1 MEKDITLD
9 LSFIPLAVIREA
21 SDRWL
26 GVDQWSSKTNAII
39 KLADLVK
46 TGFLTLDQIRAITP
60 QPVGQ
65 NTLGQ
70 GNYYTQGSNPYGQT
84 MGHIGEMPT
93 FPAPDAFD
101 VALKPVAQVAD
112 NANAT
117 ALDALNKARALDSS
131 MHNAFTGV
139 STALADLRAAA
150 ATTAKVQDELARD
163 VQAFTSKPLIDPAKV
178 SQAVTDA
185 VAAAFKPFEQAV
197 VTAGAQ
203 AAIGQ
208 MVSVA
213 MTGCETALDV
223 FGVSVTNAAGGD
235 LWANLFDDPSAPA
248 VDPCFVWTKP
258 ILQHLLLSQSTGE
271 NLWFG
276 GEKGTGKS
284 ETVRQFAAKTGRG
297 YTRINFNK
305 YTTAEDFI
313 GAVGLENGAT
323 VFKMGDFLKAFT
335 TPASLILLDEITN
348 ADPAVLAV
356 LNGFLESNSAVN
368 YGGQVWR
375 RAPNVLV
382 FAADNT
388 LTNGDESGRYAG
400 TRTMNSALADR
411 FARLVAF
418 KHMELDVEVEAVV
431 RHTGCK
437 PALAEHVL
445 KAVHACRAKVESGD
459 IVDAPSIR
467 SVIAFVRSVAV
478 LGVDE
483 AWAASIGHRQP
494 SESATAIAS
503 IKAAYIDAAFIQRNL

>member
-1 MEKDITLD
+1 MANDITID
-9 LSFIPLAVIREA
+9 LASVPLAVIRTA

-26 GVDQWSSKTNAII
+26 GADKWNNKTNAVI

-46 TGFLTLDQIRAITP
+46 QGYITTDQIRAVTP
-60 QPVGQ
+60 QP
-65 NTLGQ
+65 
-70 GNYYTQGSNPYGQT
+70 P
-84 MGHIGEMPT
+84 IMPNGGVS
-93 FPAPDAFD
+93 PDAFD
-101 VALKPVAQVAD
+101 VALRPVAQVAD
-112 NANAT
+112 NASAT
-117 ALDALNKARALDSS
+117 ALDALNKARALESALHAGFGDV
-131 MHNAFTGV
+131 GK
-139 STALADLRAAA
+139 ALADLRTAVEIDLGILKETTTREIAAIA
-150 ATTAKVQDELARD
+150 
-163 VQAFTSKPLIDPAKV
+163 SKPLVDADRV
-178 SQAVTDA
+178 AQAVTDA
-185 VAAAFKPFEQAV
+185 VAVAFKPFEAAV
-197 VTAGAQ
+197 IAAGAQ
-203 AAIGQ
+203 EAVGS
-208 MVSVA
+208 MVSVTK
-213 MTGCETALDV
+213 TGRDFACAV
-223 FGVSVTNAAGGD
+223 FGGVNVTDAAGQELSVD
-235 LWANLFDDPSAPA
+235 LFNDPSAPA
-248 VDPCFVWTKP
+248 VDPCFVWTDG
-258 ILQHLLLSQSTGE
+258 ILKHLLLSQATGE

-305 YTTAEDFI
+305 FTTAEDFI
-313 GAVGLENGAT
+313 GSVGLENGDT
-323 VFKMGDFLKAFT
+323 VFKVGDFLKAFT

-348 ADPAVLAV
+348 ADPAILAV
-356 LNGFLESNSAVN
+356 LNGFLEANSAVN

-375 RAPNVLV
+375 RAPDVLV

-418 KHMELDVEVEAVV
+418 KHMTIDVEIEAVV

-467 SVIAFVRSVAV
+467 SVMAFVRSVAV

-503 IKAAYIDAAFIQRNL
+503 IKAAYIDAAFIQHNI

>member
-1 MEKDITLD
+1 MANYINLD
-9 LSFIPLAVIREA
+9 LAAIPLAIIRAA
-21 SDRWL
+21 SDKWI
-26 GVDQWSSKTNAII
+26 GVDQWNGKTNAIL
-39 KLADLVK
+39 KLSALVK
-46 TGFLTLDQIRAITP
+46 QGYITLDQIRA
-60 QPVGQ
+60 V
-65 NTLGQ
+65 
-70 GNYYTQGSNPYGQT
+70 S
-84 MGHIGEMPT
+84 
-93 FPAPDAFD
+93 PAPIGSVAPTESLDA
-101 VALKPVAQVAD
+101 VMRPVIQVAD

-117 ALDALNKARALDSS
+117 ALEALAKARGIESALHSVFGDF
-131 MHNAFTGV
+131 NKT
-139 STALADLRAAA
+139 LADLRTVVETDLGILEENTTREIAAIA
-150 ATTAKVQDELARD
+150 
-163 VQAFTSKPLIDPAKV
+163 SKPLVDEAKV

-185 VAAAFKPFEQAV
+185 VACAFKPFEAAV
-197 VTAGAQ
+197 VAAGAQ
-203 AAIGQ
+203 AAVGS
-208 MVSVA
+208 MVSVTT
-213 MTGCETALDV
+213 TGQDWSSNV
-223 FGVSVTNAAGGD
+223 FGVQVTNLAGAELKVD
-235 LWANLFDDPSAPA
+235 LFNDPSAPA
-248 VDPCFVWTKP
+248 VDDCFVWSAP
-258 ILQHLLLSQSTGE
+258 ILRHLLLSQNTGE

-323 VFKMGDFLKAFT
+323 VFKMGDFLRAFT

-356 LNGFLESNSAVN
+356 LNGFLETNSAVN

-418 KHMELDVEVEAVV
+418 KHMDLATEVEAVV

-437 PALAEHVL
+437 PALADHVL
-445 KAVHACRAKVESGD
+445 RAVHACRAKVESGD

-467 SVIAFVRSVAV
+467 SVMAFVRSVAV

-503 IKAAYIDAAFIQRNL
+503 IKAAYIDPAFISNNI

>member
-1 MEKDITLD
+1 MANDVTIDIANTQMP
-9 LSFIPLAVIREA
+9 IIRTA
-21 SDRWL
+21 SDRWI
-26 GVDQWSSKTNAII
+26 GADKWSGKTNAVI
-39 KLADLVK
+39 KLAELVK
-46 TGFLTLDQIRAITP
+46 QGYITVDQIRAERPYSGHTTILP
-60 QPVGQ
+60 MGQ
-65 NTLGQ
+65 H
-70 GNYYTQGSNPYGQT
+70 Y
-84 MGHIGEMPT
+84 
-93 FPAPDAFD
+93 PAPDSFD

-117 ALDALNKARALDSS
+117 ALDALNKARAIESS

-139 STALADLRAAA
+139 STALADLRAAVETDLGILEETMAREIA
-150 ATTAKVQDELARD
+150 AI
-163 VQAFTSKPLIDPAKV
+163 TSKPLVDSAKV

-185 VAAAFKPFEQAV
+185 VAAAFKPFEDAV
-197 VTAGAQ
+197 VAAGAQ
-203 AAIGQ
+203 TAVGS
-208 MVSVA
+208 MVSVSRI
-213 MTGCETALDV
+213 GDETAQDV
-223 FGVSVTNAAGGD
+223 FGVPARNAAGNHLYVD
-235 LWANLFDDPSAPA
+235 LFNDPSAPA
-248 VDPCFVWTKP
+248 IDPCFVWTES
-258 ILQHLLLSQSTGE
+258 ILKHLILSQDNGD

-305 YTTAEDFI
+305 FTTAEDFI
-313 GAVGLENGAT
+313 GSVGLENGDT
-323 VFKMGDFLKAFT
+323 VFKVGDFLKAFT
-335 TPASLILLDEITN
+335 TPATLILLDEITN
-348 ADPAVLAV
+348 ADPAILAV
-356 LNGFLESNSAVN
+356 LNGFLEANSSVN

-375 RAPNVLV
+375 RAPDVLV

-388 LTNGDESGRYAG
+388 MTNGDESGRYAG

-437 PALAEHVL
+437 PALAEHIL

-467 SVIAFVRSVAV
+467 SVMAFVRSVAV

>member
-1 MEKDITLD
+1 MANDITID
-9 LSFIPLAVIREA
+9 LASIPLAVIRTA
-21 SDRWL
+21 SDRWI
-26 GVDQWSSKTNAII
+26 GADKWNNKTNAVI
-39 KLADLVK
+39 KLAELVK
-46 TGFLTLDQIRAITP
+46 QGYISTDQIRGVTP
-60 QPVGQ
+60 QPPIMQ
-65 NTLGQ
+65 N
-70 GNYYTQGSNPYGQT
+70 SA
-84 MGHIGEMPT
+84 
-93 FPAPDAFD
+93 FPDAFD
-101 VALKPVAQVAD
+101 VALRPVAQVAD
-112 NANAT
+112 NANAV
-117 ALDALNKARALDSS
+117 ALDALGKARSLE
-131 MHNAFTGV
+131 
-139 STALADLRAAA
+139 
-150 ATTAKVQDELARD
+150 TTAYDLQVQMGNLTVGLFDMK
-163 VQAFTSKPLIDPAKV
+163 QAVEKDLGILEETVTREIAVITSKPLVDSAKV

-185 VAAAFKPFEQAV
+185 VAAAFKPFEAAV
-197 VTAGAQ
+197 VAAGAQ
-203 AAIGQ
+203 TAVGS
-208 MVSVA
+208 MVSVSRI
-213 MTGCETALDV
+213 GDETAQDV
-223 FGVSVTNAAGGD
+223 FGVPARNAAGNHLYVD
-235 LWANLFDDPSAPA
+235 LFNDPSAPA
-248 VDPCFVWTKP
+248 IDPCFVWTEG
-258 ILQHLLLSQSTGE
+258 ILKHLILSQDNGD

-305 YTTAEDFI
+305 FTTSEDFI
-313 GAVGLENGAT
+313 GSVGLENGDT
-323 VFKMGDFLKAFT
+323 VFKVGDFLRAFT

-356 LNGFLESNSAVN
+356 LNGFLESNSAVS

-375 RAPNVLV
+375 RAPDVLV

-418 KHMELDVEVEAVV
+418 KHMTIDVEIEAVV

-437 PALAEHVL
+437 PALAEHIL

-467 SVIAFVRSVAV
+467 SVMAFVRSVAV

>member
-1 MEKDITLD
+1 MVSVT
-9 LSFIPLAVIREA
+9 
-21 SDRWL
+21 
-26 GVDQWSSKTNAII
+26 
-39 KLADLVK
+39 K
-46 TGFLTLDQIRAITP
+46 TGRDFACA
-60 QPVGQ
+60 VFG
-65 NTLGQ
+65 
-70 GNYYTQGSNPYGQT
+70 
-84 MGHIGEMPT
+84 
-93 FPAPDAFD
+93 
-101 VALKPVAQVAD
+101 
-112 NANAT
+112 
-117 ALDALNKARALDSS
+117 
-131 MHNAFTGV
+131 GV
-139 STALADLRAAA
+139 N
-150 ATTAKVQDELARD
+150 
-163 VQAFTSKPLIDPAKV
+163 
-178 SQAVTDA
+178 VTDA
-185 VAAAFKPFEQAV
+185 
-197 VTAGAQ
+197 AGQ
-203 AAIGQ
+203 ELL
-208 MVSVA
+208 V
-213 MTGCETALDV
+213 
-223 FGVSVTNAAGGD
+223 D
-235 LWANLFDDPSAPA
+235 LFNDQSAPA
-248 VDPCFVWTKP
+248 VDPCFVWTDG
-258 ILQHLLLSQSTGE
+258 ILKHLILSQTTGE

-313 GAVGLENGAT
+313 GSVGLENGDT
-323 VFKMGDFLKAFT
+323 VFKVGDFLRAFT

-375 RAPNVLV
+375 RAPDVLV

-418 KHMELDVEVEAVV
+418 KHMTIDVEIEAVV

-467 SVIAFVRSVAV
+467 SVMAFVRSVAV

-503 IKAAYIDAAFIQRNL
+503 IKAAYIDAAFIQRNI

>member
-1 MEKDITLD
+1 MANYINLD
-9 LSFIPLAVIREA
+9 LAAIPLAIIRAA
-21 SDRWL
+21 SDKWI
-26 GVDQWSSKTNAII
+26 GVDQWNGKTNAIL
-39 KLADLVK
+39 KLSALVK
-46 TGFLTLDQIRAITP
+46 QGYITLDQIRA
-60 QPVGQ
+60 V
-65 NTLGQ
+65 
-70 GNYYTQGSNPYGQT
+70 S
-84 MGHIGEMPT
+84 
-93 FPAPDAFD
+93 PAPIGSVAPTESLDA
-101 VALKPVAQVAD
+101 VMRPVIQVAD

-117 ALDALNKARALDSS
+117 ALEALAKARGIESALHSVFGDF
-131 MHNAFTGV
+131 NKT
-139 STALADLRAAA
+139 LADLRTAVETDLGILEENTTREIAAIA
-150 ATTAKVQDELARD
+150 
-163 VQAFTSKPLIDPAKV
+163 SKPLVDEAKV

-185 VAAAFKPFEQAV
+185 VACAFKPFEAAV
-197 VTAGAQ
+197 VAAGAQ
-203 AAIGQ
+203 AAVGS
-208 MVSVA
+208 MVSVTT
-213 MTGCETALDV
+213 TGQDWSSNV
-223 FGVSVTNAAGGD
+223 FGVQVTNLAGAELKVD
-235 LWANLFDDPSAPA
+235 LFNDPSAPA
-248 VDPCFVWTKP
+248 VDDCFVWSAP
-258 ILQHLLLSQSTGE
+258 ILRHLILSQSTGE

-323 VFKMGDFLKAFT
+323 VFKMGDFLRAFT

-356 LNGFLESNSAVN
+356 LNGFLETNSAVN

-418 KHMELDVEVEAVV
+418 KHMDLATEVEAVV

-437 PALAEHVL
+437 PALADHVL
-445 KAVHACRAKVESGD
+445 RAVHACRAKVESGD

-467 SVIAFVRSVAV
+467 SVMAFVRSVAV

-503 IKAAYIDAAFIQRNL
+503 IKAAYIDPAFISNNI

>member
-1 MEKDITLD
+1 MANDITID
-9 LSFIPLAVIREA
+9 LAQLPLAVIRTA
-21 SDRWL
+21 FDTLCVGNQWQGKTHAIGTL
-26 GVDQWSSKTNAII
+26 GRAINNGRLT
-39 KLADLVK
+39 LADVK
-46 TGFLTLDQIRAITP
+46 GVTP
-60 QPVGQ
+60 Q
-65 NTLGQ
+65 
-70 GNYYTQGSNPYGQT
+70 YYPSMGSFQ
-84 MGHIGEMPT
+84 
-93 FPAPDAFD
+93 PAPADAFE

-112 NANAT
+112 NAQTT
-117 ALDALNKARALDSS
+117 ALDALQTARNLDTRTQVMQDAIRAVAASVLDVKDS
-131 MHNAFTGV
+131 ITD
-139 STALADLRAAA
+139 LASA
-150 ATTAKVQDELARD
+150 QDSLARD
-163 VQAFTSKPLIDPAKV
+163 VQAFTSQPLVDEAKV
-178 SQAVTDA
+178 AQAVTDA
-185 VAAAFKPFEQAV
+185 VASAFKPFNAAV
-197 VTAGAQ
+197 VAAGAQ
-203 AAIGQ
+203 EAVGS
-208 MVSVA
+208 MVSVTR
-213 MTGCETALDV
+213 TGCEAANSV
-223 FGVSVTNAAGGD
+223 FGVSVTNVAGGE
-235 LWANLFDDPSAPA
+235 LWVNLFDDPSAPA
-248 VDPCFVWTKP
+248 VDPCFVWSAP

-356 LNGFLESNSAVN
+356 LNGFLETNSAVN
-368 YGGQVWR
+368 YGGKVWR
-375 RAPNVLV
+375 RAPDVLV

-388 LTNGDESGRYAG
+388 LTNGDESGRYSG

-418 KHMELDVEVEAVV
+418 KHMSLATEVEAVV
-431 RHTGCK
+431 LHTGCR
-437 PALAEHVL
+437 PELAEHVL

-467 SVIAFVRSVAV
+467 SVMAFVRSVAV

-494 SESATAIAS
+494 SESATAIAA
-503 IKAAYIDAAFIQRNL
+503 IKAAYIDAEFIQRNL

>member
-1 MEKDITLD
+1 MANDITLD
-9 LSFIPLAVIREA
+9 LSVIPLSIIRAA

-26 GVDQWSSKTNAII
+26 GADKWSSKTNAII

-46 TGFLTLDQIRAITP
+46 TGYITLDQIRAERPLT
-60 QPVGQ
+60 
-65 NTLGQ
+65 GQ
-70 GNYYTQGSNPYGQT
+70 GNFYTQGHTTLPMVQHY
-84 MGHIGEMPT
+84 
-93 FPAPDAFD
+93 PAPDAFD

-112 NANAT
+112 NASAT
-117 ALDALNKARALDSS
+117 ALDALNKARAIESALHAGFGDI
-131 MHNAFTGV
+131 GK
-139 STALADLRAAA
+139 ALADLRTAVETDLGILEETTTREIAAIA
-150 ATTAKVQDELARD
+150 
-163 VQAFTSKPLIDPAKV
+163 SKPLVDPAKV
-178 SQAVTDA
+178 TQAVTDA
-185 VAAAFKPFEQAV
+185 VANAFKPFEAAV
-197 VTAGAQ
+197 VAAGAQ
-203 AAIGQ
+203 AAVGS
-208 MVSVA
+208 MVSVVK
-213 MTGCETALDV
+213 TGCESALDV
-223 FGVSVTNAAGGD
+223 FGVSVTNASGGE
-235 LWANLFDDPSAPA
+235 LWANLFNDPSAPA

-258 ILQHLLLSQSTGE
+258 ILQHLLLSQATGE

-305 YTTAEDFI
+305 FTTAEDFI
-313 GAVGLENGAT
+313 GSVGLENGDT
-323 VFKMGDFLKAFT
+323 VFKVGDFLKAFT

-348 ADPAVLAV
+348 ADPAILAV
-356 LNGFLESNSAVN
+356 LNGFLEANSAVN

-375 RAPNVLV
+375 RAPDVLV

-388 LTNGDESGRYAG
+388 MTNGDESGRYAG

-431 RHTGCK
+431 RHTGCN

-467 SVIAFVRSVAV
+467 SVMAFVRSVAV

>member
-1 MEKDITLD
+1 MANDVTID
-9 LSFIPLAVIREA
+9 LASIPLAIIRTA
-21 SDRWL
+21 SDRWI
-26 GVDQWSSKTNAII
+26 GADKWSGKTNAVI
-39 KLADLVK
+39 KLAGLINAGLVS
-46 TGFLTLDQIRAITP
+46 LHEIRTLTP
-60 QPVGQ
+60 QP
-65 NTLGQ
+65 
-70 GNYYTQGSNPYGQT
+70 P
-84 MGHIGEMPT
+84 IMPNGGVS
-93 FPAPDAFD
+93 PDAFD
-101 VALKPVAQVAD
+101 VALRPVAQVAD
-112 NANAT
+112 HASAT
-117 ALDALNKARALDSS
+117 ALDALGKARALE
-131 MHNAFTGV
+131 A
-139 STALADLRAAA
+139 TAYDLQVQMGNLTVGMFDMKRAVEA
-150 ATTAKVQDELARD
+150 TAKVQDSLAAD
-163 VQAFTSKPLIDPAKV
+163 VARIANAPLVDEAKV
-178 SQAVTDA
+178 AQAVTDA
-185 VAAAFKPFEQAV
+185 VANAFKPFEAAV
-197 VTAGAQ
+197 IAAGAQ
-203 AAIGQ
+203 AAVGS
-208 MVSVA
+208 MVSVSR
-213 MTGCETALDV
+213 TGCEAALDV
-223 FGVSVTNAAGGD
+223 FGVSVTNVAGGE
-235 LWANLFDDPSAPA
+235 LWVSLFDDPSAPA

-258 ILQHLLLSQSTGE
+258 ILQHLLLSQTTGE

-313 GAVGLENGAT
+313 GSVGLENGDT
-323 VFKMGDFLKAFT
+323 VFKVGDFLKAFT

-356 LNGFLESNSAVN
+356 LNGFLETNSAVS

-375 RAPNVLV
+375 RAPDVLV

-418 KHMELDVEVEAVV
+418 KHMTIDVEIEAVV

-467 SVIAFVRSVAV
+467 SVMAFVRSVAV

-503 IKAAYIDAAFIQRNL
+503 IKAAYIDAAFIQHNI

>member
-1 MEKDITLD
+1 MANDITLD
-9 LSFIPLAVIREA
+9 LSVIPLAVIRTA

-26 GVDQWSSKTNAII
+26 GADKWSSKTNAII

-46 TGFLTLDQIRAITP
+46 TGYITLDQIRSVTP
-60 QPVGQ
+60 QLPVGQ
-65 NTLGQ
+65 
-70 GNYYTQGSNPYGQT
+70 GNFYTQGSTLPYDP
-84 MGHIGEMPT
+84 MREPY
-93 FPAPDAFD
+93 PVPNAFD
-101 VALKPVAQVAD
+101 VALKPLAQVAD
-112 NANAT
+112 NANT
-117 ALDALNKARALDSS
+117 VALDALNKVRAVDNA
-131 MHNAFTGV
+131 MHTGFNSI
-139 STALADLRAAA
+139 STALADLRSAAKD
-150 ATTAKVQDELARD
+150 TAQMQDALARD
-163 VQAFTSKPLIDPAKV
+163 VQAFTSQPLVDEAKV

-185 VAAAFKPFEQAV
+185 VAAAFKPFEAAV
-197 VTAGAQ
+197 VAAGAQ
-203 AAIGQ
+203 AAVGS
-208 MVSVA
+208 MVSVTN
-213 MTGCETALDV
+213 TGRDFAIDV
-223 FGVSVTNAAGGD
+223 FGVNVTNAAGQELKVD
-235 LWANLFDDPSAPA
+235 LFNDPSAPA

-258 ILQHLLLSQSTGE
+258 ILQHLLLSQTTGE

-313 GAVGLENGAT
+313 GSVGLENGDT
-323 VFKMGDFLKAFT
+323 VFKMGDFLRAFT

-356 LNGFLESNSAVN
+356 LNGFLETNSAVN

-388 LTNGDESGRYAG
+388 MTNGDESGRYAG

-418 KHMELDVEVEAVV
+418 KHMEMDVEVEAVV

-467 SVIAFVRSVAV
+467 SVMAFVRSVAV

-503 IKAAYIDAAFIQRNL
+503 IKAAYIDAAFIQQNL

>member
-1 MEKDITLD
+1 MANDITLD
-9 LSFIPLAVIREA
+9 LSVIPLAVIRTA

-26 GVDQWSSKTNAII
+26 GADKWSSKTNAII

-46 TGFLTLDQIRAITP
+46 MGVITLDQIRAVAP
-60 QPVGQ
+60 QPPIA
-65 NTLGQ
+65 Q
-70 GNYYTQGSNPYGQT
+70 GNYTILPYGIQ
-84 MGHIGEMPT
+84 GQHY
-93 FPAPDAFD
+93 PAPDAFD

-112 NANAT
+112 NASAT
-117 ALDALNKARALDSS
+117 ALEALSKARAIESS
-131 MHNAFTGV
+131 LHCKFGDVN
-139 STALADLRAAA
+139 TALDDLSKAVEKDLGILEETVAREIAAI
-150 ATTAKVQDELARD
+150 
-163 VQAFTSKPLIDPAKV
+163 TSKPLVDPAKV

-185 VAAAFKPFEQAV
+185 VAAAFKPFEAAV
-197 VTAGAQ
+197 VAAGAQ
-203 AAIGQ
+203 AAVGS
-208 MVSVA
+208 MVSVLR
-213 MTGCETALDV
+213 TGCETARDV
-223 FGVSVTNAAGGD
+223 FGVSVTTAAGNE
-235 LWANLFDDPSAPA
+235 LLVSLFNDPSAPA
-248 VDPCFVWTKP
+248 VDPCFVWTDG
-258 ILQHLLLSQSTGE
+258 ILKHLLLSQTTQE

-305 YTTAEDFI
+305 FTTAEDFV

-323 VFKMGDFLKAFT
+323 VFKMGDFLRAFT

-356 LNGFLESNSAVN
+356 LNGFLETNSAVN

-375 RAPNVLV
+375 RAPDVLV

-418 KHMELDVEVEAVV
+418 KHMDLATEIEAVV
-431 RHTGCK
+431 RHTGCR
-437 PALAEHVL
+437 PAIAEHVL

-467 SVIAFVRSVAV
+467 SVMAFVRSVEV

-503 IKAAYIDAAFIQRNL
+503 IKAAYIDAAFIQKNL

>member
-1 MEKDITLD
+1 MLAKAVSIELASMP
-9 LSFIPLAVIREA
+9 LSVIRTA
-21 SDRWL
+21 SDRWIGADKWEGKTLAVTKL
-26 GVDQWSSKTNAII
+26 GNMVMYGRVSMEE
-39 KLADLVK
+39 
-46 TGFLTLDQIRAITP
+46 IRAVLPLPPIAPNSGVTATP
-60 QPVGQ
+60 IAH
-65 NTLGQ
+65 
-70 GNYYTQGSNPYGQT
+70 S
-84 MGHIGEMPT
+84 
-93 FPAPDAFD
+93 DALD
-101 VALKPVAQVAD
+101 AALKPVAQVAD
-112 NANAT
+112 NASAT
-117 ALDALNKARALDSS
+117 ALDAMTKARLLED
-131 MHNAFTGV
+131 
-139 STALADLRAAA
+139 
-150 ATTAKVQDELARD
+150 TTRSLQQQIGNLSVGQTNVYDAVQDAIKAQVSLAAD
-163 VQAFTSKPLIDPAKV
+163 VARLASKPVVDETKV
-178 SQAVTDA
+178 AQAVTDA
-185 VAAAFKPFEQAV
+185 VAAAFKPFEAAV
-197 VTAGAQ
+197 VAAGAQ
-203 AAIGQ
+203 AAVGS
-208 MVSVA
+208 MVSVTK
-213 MTGCETALDV
+213 TGRDLACSV
-223 FGVSVTNAAGGD
+223 FGGVNVTDAAGRELSVD
-235 LWANLFDDPSAPA
+235 LFNDPSAPA
-248 VDPCFVWTKP
+248 VDPCFVWTEG
-258 ILQHLLLSQSTGE
+258 ILKHLILSQATGE

-305 YTTAEDFI
+305 FTTAEDFI
-313 GAVGLENGAT
+313 GSVGLENGAT
-323 VFKMGDFLKAFT
+323 VFKMGDFLRAFT

-356 LNGFLESNSAVN
+356 LNGFLETNSAVN

-375 RAPNVLV
+375 RAPDVLV

-418 KHMELDVEVEAVV
+418 KHMTLDVEIEAVV

-467 SVIAFVRSVAV
+467 SVMAFVRSVGV

-503 IKAAYIDAAFIQRNL
+503 IKAAYIDAAFIQRNI

>member
-1 MEKDITLD
+1 MAND
-9 LSFIPLAVIREA
+9 LSIDLATIPLAVIRTA

-26 GVDQWSSKTNAII
+26 GADNWQGKTRAIGLLAGQI
-39 KLADLVK
+39 KSGRMTLADV
-46 TGFLTLDQIRAITP
+46 RAVTP
-60 QPVGQ
+60 QPPIM
-65 NTLGQ
+65 
-70 GNYYTQGSNPYGQT
+70 QGST
-84 MGHIGEMPT
+84 DT
-93 FPAPDAFD
+93 FDT
-101 VALKPVAQVAD
+101 ALKPVAQVAD
-112 NANAT
+112 NAARD
-117 ALDALNKARALDSS
+117 ALDALGKARSLE
-131 MHNAFTGV
+131 T
-139 STALADLRAAA
+139 TAYDLQVQMGNLTVGLFDMKQAVEA
-150 ATTAKVQDELARD
+150 TAKVQDSLAAD
-163 VQAFTSKPLIDPAKV
+163 VARIANAPLVDSIEVA
-178 SQAVTDA
+178 QAVSVA
-185 VAAAFKPFEQAV
+185 VAAAFKPFNQAV
-197 VTAGAQ
+197 IAAGAQ
-203 AAIGQ
+203 AVVGS
-208 MVSVA
+208 MVSVSRI
-213 MTGCETALDV
+213 GCETARDV
-223 FGVSVTNAAGGD
+223 FGVSVTTAAGNE
-235 LWANLFDDPSAPA
+235 LLVSLFNDPSAPA
-248 VDPCFVWTKP
+248 VDPCFVWTDG
-258 ILQHLLLSQSTGE
+258 ILKHLLLSQTTGE

-284 ETVRQFAAKTGRG
+284 ETVRQFAARTGRG

-305 YTTAEDFI
+305 FTTAEDFI
-313 GAVGLENGAT
+313 GSVGLESGDT
-323 VFKMGDFLKAFT
+323 VFKVGDFLKAFT

-348 ADPAVLAV
+348 ADPAILAV

-375 RAPNVLV
+375 RAPDVLV

-388 LTNGDESGRYAG
+388 MTNGDESGRYAG

-467 SVIAFVRSVAV
+467 SVMAFVRSVAV

-503 IKAAYIDAAFIQRNL
+503 IKAAYIDAAFIQQNL

>member
-1 MEKDITLD
+1 MANDITID
-9 LSFIPLAVIREA
+9 LASIPLAVIRTA
-21 SDRWL
+21 SDRWI
-26 GVDQWSSKTNAII
+26 GADKWSNKTNAVI

-46 TGFLTLDQIRAITP
+46 TGYINLDQIRAVTP
-60 QPVGQ
+60 QPPIMPNG
-65 NTLGQ
+65 G
-70 GNYYTQGSNPYGQT
+70 
-84 MGHIGEMPT
+84 IG
-93 FPAPDAFD
+93 PDAFD
-101 VALKPVAQVAD
+101 VALRPVAQVAD
-112 NANAT
+112 NAARD
-117 ALDALNKARALDSS
+117 ALDALNKARGLE
-131 MHNAFTGV
+131 
-139 STALADLRAAA
+139 
-150 ATTAKVQDELARD
+150 TTAIDLQAQMGNLTVGLFDTKVKVDSLGAILKESHDILYGEMVKIRNA
-163 VQAFTSKPLIDPAKV
+163 PLVDSIEV

-185 VAAAFKPFEQAV
+185 VANAFKPFEAAV
-197 VTAGAQ
+197 VAAGAQ
-203 AAIGQ
+203 EAVGS
-208 MVSVA
+208 MVSVSR
-213 MTGCETALDV
+213 TGCETARDV
-223 FGVSVTNAAGGD
+223 FGVSVTTAAGNE
-235 LWANLFDDPSAPA
+235 LLVSLFNDQSAPA
-248 VDPCFVWTKP
+248 IDPCFVWTDG
-258 ILQHLLLSQSTGE
+258 ILKHLILSQTTGE

-284 ETVRQFAAKTGRG
+284 ETVRQFAARTGRG

-313 GAVGLENGAT
+313 GSVGLENGDT
-323 VFKMGDFLKAFT
+323 VFKVGDFLKAFT
-335 TPASLILLDEITN
+335 TPATLILLDEITN
-348 ADPAVLAV
+348 ADPAILAV
-356 LNGFLESNSAVN
+356 LNGFLEGNSAVN

-375 RAPNVLV
+375 RAPDVLV

-388 LTNGDESGRYAG
+388 MTNGDESGRYAG

-437 PALAEHVL
+437 PALAEHIL

-467 SVIAFVRSVAV
+467 SVMAFVRSVAV

-503 IKAAYIDAAFIQRNL
+503 IKAAYIDAAFIQRNI

>member
-1 MEKDITLD
+1 MANDITLD
-9 LSFIPLAVIREA
+9 LSVIPLAVIRTA

-26 GVDQWSSKTNAII
+26 GADKWSSKTNAII

-46 TGFLTLDQIRAITP
+46 MGAITLDQIRAVTP
-60 QPVGQ
+60 QPPIA
-65 NTLGQ
+65 Q
-70 GNYYTQGSNPYGQT
+70 GNYNTLPVGQ
-84 MGHIGEMPT
+84 HY
-93 FPAPDAFD
+93 PAPDAFD

-112 NANAT
+112 NANNT
-117 ALDALNKARALDSS
+117 ALEALHKARAVDSAL
-131 MHNAFTGV
+131 NTGFNNI
-139 STALADLRAAA
+139 STALADLRSAAQ
-150 ATTAKVQDELARD
+150 ATAQVQDALARD
-163 VQAFTSKPLIDPAKV
+163 VQAFTSQPLVDPAKV

-185 VAAAFKPFEQAV
+185 VAAAFKPFEAAV
-197 VTAGAQ
+197 VAAGAQ
-203 AAIGQ
+203 AAVGS
-208 MVSVA
+208 MVSVLR
-213 MTGCETALDV
+213 TGCETARDV
-223 FGVSVTNAAGGD
+223 FGVSVTTAAGNE
-235 LWANLFDDPSAPA
+235 LLVSLFNDPSAPA
-248 VDPCFVWTKP
+248 VDPCFVWTDG
-258 ILQHLLLSQSTGE
+258 ILKHLLLSQTTQE

-305 YTTAEDFI
+305 FTTAEDFI

-323 VFKMGDFLKAFT
+323 VFKMGDFLRAFT

-356 LNGFLESNSAVN
+356 LNGFLETNSAVN

-375 RAPNVLV
+375 RAPDVLV

-418 KHMELDVEVEAVV
+418 KHMSIDVEIEAVV
-431 RHTGCK
+431 RHTGCR
-437 PALAEHVL
+437 PAIAEHVL

-467 SVIAFVRSVAV
+467 SVMAFVRSVEV

-503 IKAAYIDAAFIQRNL
+503 IKAAYIDAAFIQKNL